1 MFKLSVKYVAIF
13 WLVFAGGVLLAAQIG
28 ESTRGDISGR
38 MARVATQRSVMRF
51 TDATTGVELT
61 MRPPVGAIQRISM
74 SPDMRRALLY
84 ASNDNLQMQVF
95 FVFEL
100 STRRLSESSIPIQNH
115 GDLFIERQMEEFA
128 PKWSPDSHFVM
139 YINPNG
145 GGISVI
151 DYTQGVTRHIDTSAL
166 PLIGAEWAADGRE
179 IQVSSYEGTFIAD
192 AIEGAL
198 HPVDGG

>member
-1 MFKLSVKYVAIF
+1 MFKLSVKYVTIF
-13 WLVFAGGVLLAAQIG
+13 WLVFAGGVLLATRIG
-28 ESTRGDISGR
+28 ESTRGDITGR
-38 MARVATQRSVMRF
+38 MARVPVQRSLMRF
-51 TDATTGVELT
+51 TDQLTGVVLT
-61 MRPPVGAIQRISM
+61 MRPPVGGIQRVTM

-84 ASNDNLQMQVF
+84 AANDNLQMQVF

-100 STRRLSESSIPIQNH
+100 RTRRLSESSIPIQNR

-151 DYTQGVTRHIDTSAL
+151 DYKQGVTRHIDTSTL
-166 PLIGAEWAADGRE
+166 PLIGAEWTADGRE
-179 IQVSSYEGTFIAD
+179 IRVSSYEGTFVAD
-192 AIEGAL
+192 AIEGTL
-198 HPVDGG
+198 HPIDEG